1 MGLATSKI
9 LQGVANL
16 IIAFIHR
23 YVYSFVDFVFLG
35 EFGST
40 KVQDLT
46 VRGAEHNMHSYAN
59 TAAVPDNS

>member
-35 EFGST
+35 NSGVQRCKILRCAVLST
-40 KVQDLT
+40 
-46 VRGAEHNMHSYAN
+46 YA
-59 TAAVPDNS
+59 